1 MADEYNNNDVNPENI
16 GNENINPEQNNIQ
29 DQNAPVNETPAQE
42 PKKEEAHTSI
52 PGSNQ
57 NQYIYNAYQANGGQ
71 QYGQTYNGGYRYG
84 QQNNAYGNPN
94 YNRQQYNRPDNQNY
108 NYGYYNNYNYGYQN
122 TQQPNQQQYQ
132 QNYQQQFRPVQQPAQ
147 QQPKKSGGGKIAA
160 IIAVCVAVA
169 VIFAVVGIAAGY
181 LLARPG
187 NQLSDKPSSSDS
199 TPSNPAETKDNSS
212 DHKVPET
219 TTPLTD
225 PNAKIN
231 TSVSGESLPM
241 TEAAA
246 KAVDSVVEISTEQTV
261 QGSFMQQYVVQG
273 GGSGIIIT
281 EDGYIATNNHVIEDA
296 SQIKITLRNGETY
309 NGTLVGTDAQADL
322 AVVKIDATG
331 LKPATFG
338 DSSKLVVAEAVIA
351 IGNPL
356 GELGGTVTQGIIS
369 ALERTITIE
378 NQEMTLL
385 QTTAAIN
392 PGNSGG
398 GLFNLAGECVGIVN
412 AKSSGSGI
420 EGLAFAIP
428 SNSAVKVIEDLM
440 QYGYVRGR
448 VMLGI
453 SMLEITDQYTLY
465 RSGLDEY
472 GVYVSKVY
480 EDSDAEKYGIK
491 QKDRLVSIDGTKV
504 DSAATARKLI
514 QGHSVGD
521 TVSIVVSRDGRETT
535 VNVKLSEYVP
545 NKNELS

>member
-1 MADEYNNNDVNPENI
+1 MTDEYNNNGVNTENVN
-16 GNENINPEQNNIQ
+16 NENINAEENGPQEQSVIQ
-29 DQNAPVNETPAQE
+29 DENVTVNEVPAEE
-42 PKKEEAHTSI
+42 PKKEDTHTSI
-52 PGSNQ
+52 PGGAQ
-57 NQYIYNAYQANGGQ
+57 NQYIYNAYQQTGAQYNRPNNGYQ
-71 QYGQTYNGGYRYG
+71 YG
-84 QQNNAYGNPN
+84 QQNNAYGNQN
-94 YNRQQYNRPDNQNY
+94 YSQPQYNRPNSQNY

-122 TQQPNQQQYQ
+122 PQQPRQQTYQ
-132 QNYQQQFRPVQQPAQ
+132 QPYRPVQQQPVP
-147 QQPKKSGGGKIAA
+147 QPKKSGGKVAA

-169 VIFAVVGIAAGY
+169 VMFAVVGVAAGFII
-181 LLARPG
+181 ARSN
-187 NQLSDKPSSSDS
+187 NQTIQE
-199 TPSNPAETKDNSS
+199 TPSYDTSPSTPAETKDSGAAHN
-212 DHKVPET
+212 VPET
-219 TTPLTD
+219 SALTNPD
-225 PNAKIN
+225 AKIN
-231 TSVSGESLPM
+231 TGTSDESLPM

-296 SQIKITLRNGETY
+296 TQIKITLRSGETY
-309 NGTLVGTDAQADL
+309 DGTLVGTDAQADL

-338 DSSKLVVAEAVIA
+338 DSSKLVVAETVIA

-398 GLFNLAGECVGIVN
+398 GLFNLAGECIGVVN

-453 SMLEITDQYTLY
+453 TMLEVTDQYTLY
-465 RSGLDEY
+465 RYGLDEY

-480 EDSDAEKYGIK
+480 ADSDAEKYGIK
-491 QKDRLVSIDGTKV
+491 LADRLISIDGVKI
-504 DSAATARKLI
+504 DSAATARKQI

-521 TVSIVVSRDGRETT
+521 KVAIVVSRDGVEMT
-535 VNVKLSEYVP
+535 VNVTLSEYIP
-545 NKNELS
+545 INNELS